1 MRFYSRPATGSGLR
15 QADVIPV
22 ADVNLGS
29 WRLVLERRPMS
40 EGALA
45 LAYSLAAPR
54 WDRLLSRIGFEAGYL
69 ALLRRHG
76 IRGERVLEA
85 GAGTGAFAAALA
97 ALVGPTFAV
106 EGIDISE
113 GMLRRAL
120 ERWRGLGLETAG
132 RVGNIRALPFPDQT
146 FDLVLAGHVLE
157 HLPDPEGAALEL
169 LRVLRPGGVLVAVVT
184 RKSLLGRYIQWRWR
198 TRCFDVEMLRDLFPA
213 EVRVDV
219 VPLPGPKPCGWLS
232 LACLVRRS

>member
-1 MRFYSRPATGSGLR
+1 MSGK
-15 QADVIPV
+15 
-22 ADVNLGS
+22 
-29 WRLVLERRPMS
+29 
-40 EGALA
+40 ALA

-54 WDRLLSRIGFEAGYL
+54 WDRLLSRIGFEAGYQ

-76 IRGERVLEA
+76 IKGGRVLEA

-97 ALVGPTFAV
+97 ALGGPAFAV
-106 EGIDISE
+106 EGVDISE
-113 GMLRRAL
+113 DMLRRAL
-120 ERWRGLGLETAG
+120 ERWRRLGLNAAG
-132 RVGNIRALPFPDQT
+132 RLGDIRALPFPDQT

-157 HLPDPEGAALEL
+157 HLPDPKGAALEL

-198 TRCFDVEMLRDLFPA
+198 IRCFDADGLRDLFPA
-213 EVRVDV
+213 ESGVDV
-219 VPLPGPKPCGWLS
+219 VPFPGPKPCGWMS

>member
-1 MRFYSRPATGSGLR
+1 MRYYSRPAAGSVPQ

-29 WRLVLERRPMS
+29 WRLVLERKPMS
-40 EGALA
+40 EEALA
-45 LAYSLAAPR
+45 LAYSLAAPHGIGCF
-54 WDRLLSRIGFEAGYL
+54 SRIGFEAGYL
-69 ALLRRHG
+69 VLLRRHG

-120 ERWRGLGLETAG
+120 ERWRGLGLDAAG
-132 RVGNIRALPFPDQT
+132 RVGDIRADSLP
-146 FDLVLAGHVLE
+146 
-157 HLPDPEGAALEL
+157 
-169 LRVLRPGGVLVAVVT
+169 
-184 RKSLLGRYIQWRWR
+184 
-198 TRCFDVEMLRDLFPA
+198 
-213 EVRVDV
+213 
-219 VPLPGPKPCGWLS
+219 
-232 LACLVRRS
+232 